1 MKILKFIHSCIVI
14 LFTIPTILFTIPTVI
29 LIILLKLVKTGSIK
43 EVVKMIKDSVEV
55 EVKIF
60 NEDDEAPV
68 KAIITDSSE
77 GNQKYMDK
85 LNNFDAPKNTT
96 K

>member
-1 MKILKFIHSCIVI
+1 MKILKFIHKCII
-14 LFTIPTILFTIPTVI
+14 FLFAVPAILFTIPTVI

-55 EVKIF
+55 KIF
-60 NEDDEAPV
+60 NEDDGTI
-68 KAIITDSSE
+68 K
-77 GNQKYMDK
+77 
-85 LNNFDAPKNTT
+85 TT